1 MYSLIISKH
10 PCLSLFNA
18 LCLLKSLSK
27 EKGRSL
33 FGERQIRFRVC
44 IAEDGRGFSKALI
57 RSYFEEL
64 KKKNKATDFL

>member
-44 IAEDGRGFSKALI
+44 IAEDGRGFSFAL
-57 RSYFEEL
+57 F
-64 KKKNKATDFL
+64 